1 MIELDFDKELIALNI
16 IPKKILIAEDDI
28 INVFLLER
36 ILRPLNFEV
45 IIAADGVEAIS
56 KFKQFNFDLILMDI
70 YMPNMN
76 GIEASIIIREIS
88 KTIPIIVISAAVL
101 NTENLIKETGVN
113 YFMAK
118 PIEVYSF
125 KKLLHK
131 IFLS

>member
-45 IIAADGVEAIS
+45 IVAADGVEAIS